1 MILPIGQL
9 KYNDRIIKF
18 NKRSHT
24 NVSREGNGF
33 SRDQFMN
40 DKRYMIIFNEAM
52 KNGLMSYGIY
62 KNEMVKISFLDS
74 WGCHMTILAERKKDE
89 VLVHTMYTSKKN
101 PFWKHFPK
109 IQNKLN
115 LVNGFVLPA
124 MTKEE
129 YFESKRKSKTLDIE
143 IKSKNESPIFLEAM
157 KQSGIKKVF

>member
-40 DKRYMIIFNEAM
+40 DSRYMIVFKEAM
-52 KNGLMSYGIY
+52 HNGLMSFGIY
-62 KNEMVKISFLDS
+62 KKEMIKISFVDS
-74 WGCHMTILAERKKDE
+74 WGTHMTILAERREDE

-109 IQNKLN
+109 IHNSIN

-124 MTKEE
+124 MTKAE
-129 YFESKRKSKTLDIE
+129 YFESKRKSKMLDHD
-143 IKSKNESPIFLEAM
+143 IKARNEAPVFLQAM
-157 KQSGIKKVF
+157 KHSGIRKVF